1 MAVADC
7 VKISFDACIWIS
19 FLYWISLFWVSNLG
33 GVYLKD
39 IFLDFH
45 LGYVASAS
53 PLRVICV
60 NLVKVTLP
68 AQVDVT
74 ERRDRATLNSWLY
87 YGGQLAC
94 MTAAL

>member
-1 MAVADC
+1 M
-7 VKISFDACIWIS
+7 KGHI
-19 FLYWISLFWVSNLG
+19 
-33 GVYLKD
+33 KK
-39 IFLDFH
+39 DFH

-60 NLVKVTLP
+60 NSVKMTLHGE
-68 AQVDVT
+68 VDVT

-87 YGGQLAC
+87 YGGELAC